1 MAVVVMLVSA
11 FLCVAPVATDPSVKY
26 LIAIGF
32 VVVAFIVYYF
42 VVYKQYQ
49 PNMGLLTIQQMLLS
63 INCNFVLDKFT
74 YFVQVLLTVVPPSD
88 GNDEINGQQKKPS

>member
-49 PNMGLLTIQQMLLS
+49 PNMGLLSKKGMFYSLLPIML
-63 INCNFVLDKFT
+63 F
-74 YFVQVLLTVVPPSD
+74 
-88 GNDEINGQQKKPS
+88 